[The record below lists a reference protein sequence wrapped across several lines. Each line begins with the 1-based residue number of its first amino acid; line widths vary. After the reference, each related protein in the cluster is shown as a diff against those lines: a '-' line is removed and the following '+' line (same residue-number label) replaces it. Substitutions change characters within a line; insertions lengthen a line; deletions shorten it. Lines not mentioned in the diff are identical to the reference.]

1 MRRIAYLLIVCLL
14 ISAAAGYLWT
24 RRPSDGVE
32 STAAWRASIES
43 SVTAFGTLQPR
54 RYVDVG
60 AQVSGQIFRL
70 GVQAG
75 DFVEKGRLL
84 VEIDPSVQRATVDAG
99 RASLAGLRAQLA
111 EQATSI
117 ALIQQEDTQQDKK
130 LDQMDHDLRMLTRA
144 IDRLPQSK
152 DLSSV
157 P

>member
-1 MRRIAYLLIVCLL
+1 MQPVKKTYLEKMGFTRGSAYVLGVL
-14 ISAAAGYLWT
+14 ISG
-24 RRPSDGVE
+24 G
-32 STAAWRASIES
+32 
-43 SVTAFGTLQPR
+43 G
-54 RYVDVG
+54 
-60 AQVSGQIFRL
+60 
-70 GVQAG
+70 
-75 DFVEKGRLL
+75 FVEKNHYDSTSA
-84 VEIDPSVQRATVDAG
+84 IQ
-99 RASLAGLRAQLA
+99 AQLA